1 MQKFYYVVEL
11 YVDELNECLIMRCST
26 CEGADHICGLLNEAF
41 PEAVF
46 DVWDSEPV
54 LAMRDYDP
62 ERYQE
67 IKNVLTSRPTRP
79 QLIVTEG
86 GKR

>member
-1 MQKFYYVVEL
+1 MWKHYYVVEM

-26 CEGADHICGLLNEAF
+26 IEGADQICGLLNEAF

-46 DVWDSEPV
+46 DVWDTEPV
-54 LAMRDYDP
+54 LAMRNYNP

-67 IKNVLTSRPTRP
+67 IKNVLTSRPSRP
-79 QLIVTEG
+79 QLIVIEG
-86 GKR
+86 GKA